1 VEHQVI
7 ETLSRTNVRH
17 MVSTTGGED
26 SQGKRASGIK
36 KLVLICRSRMLRECV
51 EHMLTARAEDFI
63 VESVSDVLQATEQ
76 HPDLVLVLQ
85 DVLVG
90 SSRLSEPESFSE
102 IQARFATVPVVA
114 VAHQESISLAMDAIR
129 CGLRGYILTSATSD
143 TVVAAIRL
151 VLAGGTF
158 LPSELLGLTS
168 SVALP
173 SPEPVHERF
182 SGDKTGLTERE
193 VEIMKKLRQGHPNK
207 VIAYQL
213 QISANTVKAHMRN
226 IMRKLHATNR
236 TQLAFRASDSTIER
250 PVVTCG
256 N

>member
-7 ETLSRTNVRH
+7 RTLSRTDVRH
-17 MVSTTGGED
+17 EISTNSDEVAR
-26 SQGKRASGIK
+26 GKRAGGIR
-36 KLVLICRSRMLRECV
+36 KLVLICRSRMLRECM
-51 EHMLTARAEDFI
+51 EHMLIARAEDFD
-63 VESVSDVLQATEQ
+63 VESVSDVLHATEQ

-90 SSRLSEPESFSE
+90 SSKLPVAQECFTE
-102 IQARFATVPVVA
+102 IQGRFANVPVVA

-168 SVALP
+168 VAVQN
-173 SPEPVHERF
+173 PEPVHERL

-193 VEIMKKLRQGHPNK
+193 VEIMRKLRQGHPNK
-207 VIAYQL
+207 VIAFQL

-236 TQLAFRASDSTIER
+236 TQLAFRATDSVVER
-250 PVVTCG
+250 PAVTCS